1 MRTSLPPV
9 KLELHPSMFD
19 QLMAVLEKNAH
30 YSPQESVRDHAERLM
45 KTRMRYTR
53 MYENE
58 YGPYASL
65 LMYEKE
71 ASEMILQL
79 LIASIGNV
87 EVTKE
92 YSKDLMGGD
101 TDVPPG
107 RDEGSV

>member
-1 MRTSLPPV
+1 
-9 KLELHPSMFD
+9 MFD
-19 QLMAVLEKNAH
+19 QLMAVLEENAH
-30 YSPQESVRDHAERLM
+30 CSPQESVRDHAERLM

-53 MYENE
+53 MYENK

-65 LMYEKE
+65 LRYEKE

-87 EVTKE
+87 EVAKE

-101 TDVPPG
+101 ANVPRG
-107 RDEGSV
+107 CDEGSI